1 MQNWHWKS
9 LLVSSSD
16 KLRSALEVLNQSGA
30 NFLLIVDD
38 SNTLLGTLTDG
49 DVRRSLLDGETLESL
64 VTQSM
69 NTNFIHCLE
78 TDSPNNVASLLTK
91 HDIKYLPVL
100 NDQGK
105 LIGVH
110 SGDDEYLVASRSAL
124 IMAGGLGSRL
134 KPLTDDCPKPM
145 LKVGEKPILQVIIE
159 RLADQGFK
167 EIYISI
173 NYLGEQV
180 RDYFSDGSSFGVN
193 IHYVEET
200 SKLGTAGAL
209 GLLPKSLSEP
219 IVVLNGDVLT
229 KANYAS
235 LVDYHQRNA
244 ASMSIGLT
252 KQEMTIPYGV
262 VNLDQEQ
269 VLSIE
274 EKPTHS
280 YYVSAGIYC
289 ISPDV
294 FSSLA
299 GEEYLDMPDLIQE
312 QIDQNN
318 HVVGFPLHEYWAD
331 IGMTSDYN
339 QANITFKEIFDN
351 E

>member
-1 MQNWHWKS
+1 MQNWHWQS
-9 LLVSSSD
+9 LLVSSSN
-16 KLRSALEVLNQSGA
+16 KLRNALEVLNQSGS

-49 DVRRSLLDGETLESL
+49 DVRRSLLDGKTLESS

-78 TDSPNNVASLLTK
+78 TDSPSDVASLLIN
-91 HDIKYLPVL
+91 HGIKYLPVL
-100 NDQGK
+100 NDKGE

-110 SGDDEYLVASRSAL
+110 SGDDDYLVASRIAL
-124 IMAGGLGSRL
+124 VMAGGLGSRL

-145 LKVGEKPILQVIIE
+145 LKIGDKPILQIIIE
-159 RLADQGFK
+159 RLVDQGFR

-173 NYLGEQV
+173 NYLGEKI
-180 RDYFSDGSSFGVN
+180 RDYFSDGNSFGVN

-200 SKLGTAGAL
+200 NKLGTAGAL

-235 LVDYHQRNA
+235 LVDYHQRNK

-262 VNLDQEQ
+262 VHLDQEQ

-289 ISPDV
+289 ISPSV

-312 QIDQNN
+312 QIDQKN
-318 HVVGFPLHEYWAD
+318 HVIGFPLHEYWAD
-331 IGMTSDYN
+331 IGMKSDYN

>member
-1 MQNWHWKS
+1 
-9 LLVSSSD
+9 
-16 KLRSALEVLNQSGA
+16 
-30 NFLLIVDD
+30 
-38 SNTLLGTLTDG
+38 
-49 DVRRSLLDGETLESL
+49 
-64 VTQSM
+64 
-69 NTNFIHCLE
+69 
-78 TDSPNNVASLLTK
+78 
-91 HDIKYLPVL
+91 
-100 NDQGK
+100 
-105 LIGVH
+105 
-110 SGDDEYLVASRSAL
+110 
-124 IMAGGLGSRL
+124 
-134 KPLTDDCPKPM
+134 
-145 LKVGEKPILQVIIE
+145 
-159 RLADQGFK
+159 
-167 EIYISI
+167 
-173 NYLGEQV
+173 
-180 RDYFSDGSSFGVN
+180 
-193 IHYVEET
+193 
-200 SKLGTAGAL
+200 
-209 GLLPKSLSEP
+209 
-219 IVVLNGDVLT
+219 
-229 KANYAS
+229 
-235 LVDYHQRNA
+235 
-244 ASMSIGLT
+244 MSIGLT

-312 QIDQNN
+312 QIDQNS

>member
-1 MQNWHWKS
+1 
-9 LLVSSSD
+9 
-16 KLRSALEVLNQSGA
+16 
-30 NFLLIVDD
+30 
-38 SNTLLGTLTDG
+38 
-49 DVRRSLLDGETLESL
+49 
-64 VTQSM
+64 
-69 NTNFIHCLE
+69 
-78 TDSPNNVASLLTK
+78 
-91 HDIKYLPVL
+91 
-100 NDQGK
+100 
-105 LIGVH
+105 
-110 SGDDEYLVASRSAL
+110 
-124 IMAGGLGSRL
+124 MAGGLGSRL

-145 LKVGEKPILQVIIE
+145 LKIGDKPILQIIIE
-159 RLADQGFK
+159 RLVDQGFR

-173 NYLGEQV
+173 NYLGEKI
-180 RDYFSDGSSFGVN
+180 RDYFSDGNSFGVN

-200 SKLGTAGAL
+200 NKLGTAGAL

-235 LVDYHQRNA
+235 LVDYHQRNE

-262 VNLDQEQ
+262 VHLDQEQ

-289 ISPDV
+289 ISPSV

-312 QIDQNN
+312 QIDRKN
-318 HVVGFPLHEYWAD
+318 HVIGFPLHEYWAD
-331 IGMTSDYN
+331 IGMKSDYN